1 MKTPGPPVSTRNRER
16 TQMGETRLVLAR
28 RTALLLLLAVSVIVL
43 VRLAVSS

>member
-1 MKTPGPPVSTRNRER
+1 
-16 TQMGETRLVLAR
+16 MGETRLVLAR